1 MKTPY
6 QAERRVMV
14 LQASAAADD
23 SFGSLLLL
31 KSSMPS
37 GSAPKG
43 VLPRAGCSLQ
53 LQLDL
58 SWPLTAFLPP
68 VRRSATAQVTDPSPY
83 LLLDICFAWQYCREG
98 AIRSFTFL
106 LALWQMTMCTGQPGW
121 VISGVAIAKQTFTC
135 MGVQAVMRECN
146 EVFEELL
153 GLRSM
158 CWRLGRTWLDC
169 CQHTGQRPRSITV
182 VLSTILLMQP
192 PHCTGPVL
200 MHTAHMHAFMKER
213 QQQLL
218 ARPSH

>member
-1 MKTPY
+1 
-6 QAERRVMV
+6 MV

-31 KSSMPS
+31 KSSMPC

-68 VRRSATAQVTDPSPY
+68 VRLLCATARVTDPSPH
-83 LLLDICFAWQYCREG
+83 LLLDIRFAWQFCHKG
-98 AIRSFTFL
+98 AIYSFTISAGA
-106 LALWQMTMCTGQPGW
+106 LADNRVHRSAWLGDLWRE
-121 VISGVAIAKQTFTC
+121 VAKQTFAC
-135 MGVQAVMRECN
+135 MGVQAVMQECN

-169 CQHTGQRPRSITV
+169 CQHTG
-182 VLSTILLMQP
+182 
-192 PHCTGPVL
+192 
-200 MHTAHMHAFMKER
+200 
-213 QQQLL
+213 
-218 ARPSH
+218 